1 MKKKFNITGICNPNV
16 HYMMDNR
23 AKLDAIMAMVESG
36 EYFTINRPRQ
46 YGKTTTLQFLRN
58 RIDDTDGYLCVKL
71 SFEDVEDVAQASDN
85 AFAQMFSIRFMRN
98 LALLDNESHIFWKSL
113 NLEITGFETLSFA
126 ITKFIRH
133 TKKQIVLLIDE
144 VDASGNHESFLKF
157 LGMLRNKY
165 LNRFDRSSETFHSII
180 LAGVHDVKALKLKM
194 RDPTNSK

>member
-46 YGKTTTLQFLRN
+46 YGKTTTLQFLQN
-58 RIDDTDGYLCVKL
+58 RIDDTEDYLCVKL

-98 LALLDNESHIFWKSL
+98 LALLDSESHIFWKNL
-113 NLEITGFETLSFA
+113 DLEITGFETLSFA
-126 ITKFIRH
+126 ITQFVRH
-133 TKKQIVLLIDE
+133 TKKQIVLLI
-144 VDASGNHESFLKF
+144 A
-157 LGMLRNKY
+157 
-165 LNRFDRSSETFHSII
+165 
-180 LAGVHDVKALKLKM
+180 ACVHLI
-194 RDPTNSK
+194 NQ